1 MGLVVKCSYCK
12 TSDYELLENVT
23 TFGYHYG
30 VCVECF
36 RKVFNKVWNE
46 LGDKKVG
53 KKVKK

>member
-12 TSDYELLENVT
+12 TSDHELLENVT

-46 LGDKKVG
+46 LDGKKFG
-53 KKVKK
+53 KKVNK